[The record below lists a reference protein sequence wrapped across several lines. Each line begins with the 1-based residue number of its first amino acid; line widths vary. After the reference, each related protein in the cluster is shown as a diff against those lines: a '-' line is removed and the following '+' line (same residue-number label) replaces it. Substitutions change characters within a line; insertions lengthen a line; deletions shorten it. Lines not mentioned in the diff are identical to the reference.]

1 MEICVLYGALRIATP
16 EHEEGLHTWVGRL
29 LKFQTTPWISR
40 SAAEAEAEA
49 GWETGP
55 ARDVTE

>member
-1 MEICVLYGALRIATP
+1 MLYGALRIATP